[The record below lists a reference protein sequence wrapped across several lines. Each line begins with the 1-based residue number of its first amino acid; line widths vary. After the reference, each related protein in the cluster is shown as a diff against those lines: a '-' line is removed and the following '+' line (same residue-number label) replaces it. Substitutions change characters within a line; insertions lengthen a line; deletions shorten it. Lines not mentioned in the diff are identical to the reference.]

1 MYRRLMRLGAGVEWA
16 LHCAVL
22 LAALPRTGTLPGR
35 ALAEFHG
42 ISESYLLKH
51 LQSLTRA
58 GLFESVP
65 GPTGGYRL
73 ARGPDEI
80 TVLDI
85 VEAVE
90 GPEPTFRCTDIRQRG
105 PAALDPE
112 LYRVRCG
119 IHTAMLRADIV
130 WKQALRSQTVADLV
144 AITAESI
151 DRRRV
156 ELARAW
162 LKENVRHSP
171 ERPDP
176 APSEGRRPEP
186 GRAHTRG

>member
-1 MYRRLMRLGAGVEWA
+1 MRLSAGVEWG

-22 LAALPRTGTLPGR
+22 LAGLPRSGTLPGR

-51 LQSLTRA
+51 LQSLTRV

-73 ARGPDEI
+73 ARRPDQI

-85 VEAVE
+85 VEAIE
-90 GPEPTFRCTDIRQRG
+90 GPEPLFRCTDIRQRG

-112 LYRVRCG
+112 MYRVRCG
-119 IHTAMLRADIV
+119 IHTAMLRADLA
-130 WKQALRSQTVADLV
+130 WKQALRAQTVADLV
-144 AITAESI
+144 VLTGESI
-151 DRRRV
+151 DRQRV

-162 LKENVRHSP
+162 IRENVRHSP
-171 ERPDP
+171 ERS
-176 APSEGRRPEP
+176 SESRPELD
-186 GRAHTRG
+186 GVRRRG